1 MKFNKFFASIAAA
14 VATLAS
20 CTVEG
25 PTYLDEVKVDCSYI
39 TLPEEGGSKTVKLT
53 ATTDWQFEETPEW
66 LTVAPASGAAGEFDV
81 KFTATALSEHQS
93 EQEANFNILANG
105 KKVGIRVI
113 QGIPVSIAN
122 TKETAYT
129 ADKAIELYLAGKD
142 LGAEIFVKGVVTRAS
157 IDLSY
162 GNAEFYLE
170 ENSEDYSFEFYRCLD
185 FNGAKFTDDKKVK
198 VGDTII
204 AKGTLTKYNSTIEL
218 AQGCILVDIVKADL
232 DLTNAEDLTIG
243 KEGGEVTAL
252 FTVNGGNFNFNVLD
266 DFLAVKEVKPGTEG
280 ATAVVISVLPNDG
293 GAREGQIEFTSGK
306 AKLVA
311 TISQEGAIAEVSVEE
326 FLAEEVGT
334 ALYKLSGFITDRT
347 DISGHKFDL
356 VNYGNFDLTDA
367 TGNVYVYGVGAKGDI
382 ATYGVKEGDIIT
394 ITGTRADYKGT
405 PQVGGGQYVSHKSVT
420 PVTAAEAATLA
431 DDDKT
436 NPANYIR
443 LTGKVTKPSAESG
456 NKFDIETYGN
466 FDLVDES
473 GSIYVYGVTTGWNG
487 ESKKFGTLGV
497 KEGDII
503 TIVAYKTSYKGNA
516 QVVGMYVSHE
526 SGALNYPSAQTSWR
540 YDIPGDSDGG
550 FMLLTFIDD
559 TNCYMASG
567 DKEGIWW
574 DPADGFSVGT
584 YAYDPVENLGAAFSI
599 YSLQMLPDGTLSV
612 YGGAFIMHQVTY
624 IPIPEN

>member
-1 MKFNKFFASIAAA
+1 MKFNKIFASIAAA

-25 PTYLDEVKVDCSYI
+25 PTYLDEVKVDCSYVA
-39 TLPEEGGSKTVKLT
+39 LPEEGGSKTVKLT

-81 KFTATALSEHQS
+81 VFTATALSEHQS

-105 KKVGIRVI
+105 KKVGMRVCL
-113 QGIPVSIAN
+113 GAPVSIAN
-122 TKETAYT
+122 TKATAYT

-142 LGAEIFVKGVVTRAS
+142 LGAEIYVKGVVTKAS

-170 ENSEDYSFEFYRCLD
+170 ENSEDYDFEFYRCMD
-185 FNGAKFTDDKKVK
+185 IGNKKFTDDKKVK

-204 AKGTLTKYNSTIEL
+204 AKGTLTIYKSTIEL
-218 AQGCILVDIVKADL
+218 GQGCELVEIVKADL
-232 DLTNAEDLTIG
+232 DLTNADDLTIG

-266 DFLAVKEVKPGTEG
+266 DFLSVKEVKPGTEG
-280 ATAVVISVLPNDG
+280 ATEVVISVLPNDG

-311 TISQEGAIAEVSVEE
+311 TVTQEGGLSPISEIELNQPCAVKGQVTALCARGFILTDETASVLYYQSSGFDPSAYKIGDTYTVMCSKVTSYGGAYQLDASNVTALEKVSEGTYNYPTATEMDKAALDAFVGKSDNGFGQLITFTAKASISNYYNY
-326 FLAEEVGT
+326 FLADGDTNGFSLYQGT
-334 ALYKLSGFITDRT
+334 DDQKALFKNGE
-347 DISGHKFDL
+347 
-356 VNYGNFDLTDA
+356 
-367 TGNVYVYGVGAKGDI
+367 
-382 ATYGVKEGDIIT
+382 TYT
-394 ITGTRADYKGT
+394 ITGYLISRSSGKYANF
-405 PQVGGGQYVSHKSVT
+405 VLV
-420 PVTAAEAATLA
+420 EATEA
-431 DDDKT
+431 
-436 NPANYIR
+436 
-443 LTGKVTKPSAESG
+443 
-456 NKFDIETYGN
+456 
-466 FDLVDES
+466 
-473 GSIYVYGVTTGWNG
+473 
-487 ESKKFGTLGV
+487 
-497 KEGDII
+497 
-503 TIVAYKTSYKGNA
+503 
-516 QVVGMYVSHE
+516 
-526 SGALNYPSAQTSWR
+526 GAKNYPSAQTSWR

-550 FMLLTFIDD
+550 FMIITFIDD

-574 DPADGFSVGT
+574 DPADGFFEST
-584 YAYDPVENLGAAFSI
+584 YTYDPVENLGVAFGV
-599 YSLQMLPDGTLSV
+599 YSLQMTPEGKLSV